1 VRLWRRWP
9 KLEGG
14 NRRTTLGLAALMS
27 LATCAIGYASISHSL
42 SLLYSNYG
50 TRAFRAGNMGSAL
63 LLYQKSAGYW
73 KNADALGGEGVCLML
88 LGHPEQGT
96 HLLETAKTLRKGKS
110 TAFEDHYEGLFY
122 FLNEQPDKAFPLLKA
137 SSCDLSYHW
146 DALKLL
152 AVMLIDR
159 GQVSDAQDLMKPF
172 LGAEIKEVDQAYIMA
187 SLKLAENKQ
196 DEAQSVLNRFP
207 AEQLPDFW
215 KTRFSKL
222 RAKAQGTS

>member
-1 VRLWRRWP
+1 MQSIGIGDYADLIKLLLEESAKVLILLLFAVLAVRLWRGWP

-96 HLLETAKTLRKGKS
+96 HRWRLRRPCEKERARRSKTIMR
-110 TAFEDHYEGLFY
+110 
-122 FLNEQPDKAFPLLKA
+122 A
-137 SSCDLSYHW
+137 S
-146 DALKLL
+146 
-152 AVMLIDR
+152 
-159 GQVSDAQDLMKPF
+159 F
-172 LGAEIKEVDQAYIMA
+172 T
-187 SLKLAENKQ
+187 
-196 DEAQSVLNRFP
+196 F
-207 AEQLPDFW
+207 
-215 KTRFSKL
+215 
-222 RAKAQGTS
+222 